1 MKKKELTIKDLAEL
15 LLPKLWIVVIVSV
28 LCSAFAFIYSKLF
41 KDDTYTSYV
50 TFSVVTDNIT
60 TSDNVDVAKEM
71 VQVYKVM
78 IESEKF
84 LNEVISELNENNADS
99 FKDLTPSQLRS
110 MMSVTQI
117 NETFMFTIYITS
129 SNKEDTAKICE
140 QFYNITP
147 GKIRDEFSVKAP
159 AIKIVDQKDATAPN
173 NKHEVRNTI
182 IVFLASAILSVLAI
196 WIFSFFDVVI
206 HDKKKLIDNL
216 DVPILGTI
224 PRHELPITV
233 KGEDGH
239 V

>member
-15 LLPKLWIVVIVSV
+15 LLPKLWIVVIISV
-28 LCSAFAFIYSKLF
+28 LCSALAFVYSKVF

-78 IESEKF
+78 IESENF
-84 LNEVISELNENNADS
+84 LNEVISELNRVNADK
-99 FKDLTPSQLRS
+99 FKDMTPSQLRS
-110 MMSVTQI
+110 MMNVTQI

-140 QFYNITP
+140 QFRNITP
-147 GKIRDEFSVKAP
+147 DKIRDEFSVKAP

-173 NKHEVRNTI
+173 SKHEIRNTVI
-182 IVFLASAILSVLAI
+182 AFFVSAILSVLAI
-196 WIFSFFDVVI
+196 WIFSFFDVTI
-206 HDKKKLIDNL
+206 RDKKKLIDNL

-224 PRHELPITV
+224 PKHELPIPT